1 MCLSNLDFDVL
12 FCKCFYLNQNMWPS
26 NLEFGVFLYKYSF
39 TIKMKMVFYYIYE
52 C

>member
-26 NLEFGVFLYKYSF
+26 NLEFAVFLYKSF
-39 TIKMKMVFYYIYE
+39 KIKMKMVF
-52 C
+52 